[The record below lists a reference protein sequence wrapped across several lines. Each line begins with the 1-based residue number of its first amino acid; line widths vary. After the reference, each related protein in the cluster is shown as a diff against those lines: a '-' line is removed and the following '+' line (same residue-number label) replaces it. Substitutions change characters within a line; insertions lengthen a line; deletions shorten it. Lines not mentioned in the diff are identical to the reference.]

1 MTDTDTT
8 TTRATIAARL
18 ARELRSAGRMWL
30 YARAVDAYITL
41 GPLDRAW
48 FESAVDL
55 FDAVQESIDTG
66 ATA

>member
-1 MTDTDTT
+1 MTDTTLDARTN
-8 TTRATIAARL
+8 IAQRI
-18 ARELRSAGRMWL
+18 ARELRGTGRMWL

-55 FDAVQESIDTG
+55 FDAVTAAIDSEE
-66 ATA
+66 AP